1 MSYNEG
7 NCYNLVL
14 IMLITTYPKQCYQAS
29 EVKDD
34 PLPPKP
40 IKRDTPT
47 RETSPLKSKFGFDGS
62 IGSIVMNN
70 KIRHLERK
78 LSLDSGHPNP
88 DGYQKGLCG
97 AVAIAALPLQVD
109 SKKKIR
115 HDAKKTKGS
124 VLSRMSRKMSR
135 KEHPNFSN
143 HNITRASSDEK
154 ITLTNVYTE
163 TKNCIECFCA
173 TCICQLI
180 ESI

>member
-1 MSYNEG
+1 
-7 NCYNLVL
+7 
-14 IMLITTYPKQCYQAS
+14 MLITTSPKQCYQAS
-29 EVKDD
+29 YMKDD
-34 PLPPKP
+34 PVSPEP
-40 IKRDTPT
+40 IKRDTPIT
-47 RETSPLKSKFGFDGS
+47 ETSPLKSKFGFDGS

-115 HDAKKTKGS
+115 HDANKTKGS
-124 VLSRMSRKMSR
+124 VLSSLSRKMSR
-135 KEHPNFSN
+135 KKHLNFSN
-143 HNITRASSDEK
+143 HNITKASSDEK
-154 ITLTNVYTE
+154 ITSKNVYTDLN
-163 TKNCIECFCA
+163 NCIECFCA

>member
-1 MSYNEG
+1 
-7 NCYNLVL
+7 
-14 IMLITTYPKQCYQAS
+14 MLITYPKQCYQAS
-29 EVKDD
+29 DMEGDTVS
-34 PLPPKP
+34 PEP
-40 IKRDTPT
+40 IKCDIPIT
-47 RETSPLKSKFGFDGS
+47 EKSSLKSKFGFDGS

-97 AVAIAALPLQVD
+97 AVAIATLPLQVD